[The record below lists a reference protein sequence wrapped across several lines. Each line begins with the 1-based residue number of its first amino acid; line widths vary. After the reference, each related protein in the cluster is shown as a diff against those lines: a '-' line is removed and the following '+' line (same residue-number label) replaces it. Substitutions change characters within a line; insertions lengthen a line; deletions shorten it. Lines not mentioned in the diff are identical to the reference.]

1 MKRRCALY
9 MLLAFGIAPLLSFA
23 QPPAKVWRVGFLET
37 TVAERNEANIAAFRK
52 AMQEFGYVEGK
63 HYVMEYRSSDGRND
77 RFPDLAAELV
87 RLKVDVIVVRGTP
100 AALALQKATSTIPVV
115 VTATDAPLLFADS
128 LARPGRNVTGMTAM
142 NAALQGKRLQL
153 VRELVPGFTRLA
165 SVQNMGNAAVVSA
178 QRELETAAQS
188 LGVKV
193 RLMDVR
199 KAEDLGPAIDEAAK
213 QRAQM
218 MVVGMDGLIQS
229 NGPRIVELATRHRI
243 PTMFQAR
250 DFVQQGGLIS
260 YGVNYPDLYRR
271 SASYVDRIFKG
282 AKAGDLPME
291 QPTKFDLVVNLK
303 TAKTLGIAI
312 PQTVLLR
319 ADEVIE

>member
-1 MKRRCALY
+1 
-9 MLLAFGIAPLLSFA
+9 
-23 QPPAKVWRVGFLET
+23 
-37 TVAERNEANIAAFRK
+37 
-52 AMQEFGYVEGK
+52 MQEFGYVEGK
-63 HYVMEYRSSDGRND
+63 NYVMEYRSSDGRND

-291 QPTKFDLVVNLK
+291 QPTKFDLAINLK
-303 TAKTLGIAI
+303 TAKALGIAI
-312 PQTVLLR
+312 PQSVMLR

>member
-1 MKRRCALY
+1 
-9 MLLAFGIAPLLSFA
+9 
-23 QPPAKVWRVGFLET
+23 
-37 TVAERNEANIAAFRK
+37 
-52 AMQEFGYVEGK
+52 
-63 HYVMEYRSSDGRND
+63 
-77 RFPDLAAELV
+77 
-87 RLKVDVIVVRGTP
+87 
-100 AALALQKATSTIPVV
+100 
-115 VTATDAPLLFADS
+115 
-128 LARPGRNVTGMTAM
+128 MTAL

-178 QRELETAAQS
+178 QRGLETSAQS

-303 TAKTLGIAI
+303 TAKTLGISI